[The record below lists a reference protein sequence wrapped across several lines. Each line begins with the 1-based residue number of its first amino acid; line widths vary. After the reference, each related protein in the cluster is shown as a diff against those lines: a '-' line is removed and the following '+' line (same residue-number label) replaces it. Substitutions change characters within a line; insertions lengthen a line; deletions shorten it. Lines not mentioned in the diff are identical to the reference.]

1 MRCKLENA
9 YMHVN
14 MEKMAQLERK
24 KMCLKVF
31 LEKWTYYNK
40 WEVWPIMQ
48 EFKTFFLFLKE
59 DMEKQNG

>member
-1 MRCKLENA
+1 
-9 YMHVN
+9 MHVN

-40 WEVWPIMQ
+40 
-48 EFKTFFLFLKE
+48 
-59 DMEKQNG
+59 

>member
-1 MRCKLENA
+1 
-9 YMHVN
+9 MHVN

-24 KMCLKVF
+24 KMRLKVF

>member
-1 MRCKLENA
+1 MQCNETMFLDFSKIMRCKLENA

-31 LEKWTYYNK
+31 LEK
-40 WEVWPIMQ
+40 
-48 EFKTFFLFLKE
+48 
-59 DMEKQNG
+59 